1 MAEFKTK
8 SGLITNCPKELK
20 INLKKEGLSEEDIFA
35 FDGMDK
41 IQKVVERIT
50 ELKVEDFT
58 FKFDSK
64 HPTYIIVDDIK
75 YDGKAN
81 GWY

>member
-8 SGLITNCPKELK
+8 SGLVTNCPKELK
-20 INLKKEGLSEEDIFA
+20 INLRDAGLKEEDIFA
-35 FDGMDK
+35 IDGMDK
-41 IQKVVERIT
+41 IQKVIEDIT
-50 ELKVEDFT
+50 ELKVEDFD

-64 HPTYIIVDDIK
+64 HPKVLLISNIK